1 MVKKRGASK
10 VNLVSETNPFSAIA
24 EQYRKIRTN
33 IEFSSSDKKIKSLVI
48 TSASSSEGKTTTAA
62 NLAVVFAQA
71 GNKVL
76 LVDADLRRPNVALSF
91 EVPNVND
98 LSFKVPN
105 INGLSNYLTEEKL
118 ADSTF
123 LEEGSNKVQEQST
136 RLIETDTENLY
147 LMPSGPTPPNPSEL
161 LNSNRMRELVDNL
174 SNSFDL
180 VIFDMPPVVPV
191 TDAQIMSAYVDGTI
205 LVARERVTAER
216 TLLEAKK
223 LLDMVRAKIIGV
235 VYNGKKSGNDHYH
248 YYGTKES
255 KRVIE

>member
-1 MVKKRGASK
+1 MVKKRAASK

-91 EVPNVND
+91 EVPNVNV
-98 LSFKVPN
+98 SFKVPN

-123 LEEGSNKVQEQST
+123 LVTESNEDQEQST

-161 LNSNRMRELVDNL
+161 LNSTRMRKLVDNL

-235 VYNGKKSGNDHYH
+235 VYNGKKGAMIN
-248 YYGTKES
+248 TITTVP
-255 KRVIE
+255 KRK